1 MDNYNIDFF
10 LANDDFVSWAR
21 SRKSV
26 EGTPWQALI
35 ASDPNIRSDF
45 EQARIL
51 VLEWEA
57 LPSQLSDVK
66 MDQHISR
73 IMTSVSAR
81 ESAGLPAKNLF
92 GIWYKVAAILIV
104 TLGVS
109 WLAMRQNQKSKDF
122 TYENLTRHVESP
134 LTEISNVSGKDY
146 EVSLPDG
153 SKVILSKDSRISFS
167 KSILRDSTRNVYL
180 KGDGYFDVAKDKKH
194 PFLVYTGGL
203 VTRVVGTSF
212 KISSLGSKVSVL
224 VKSGKVAVYRMSA
237 AEVSVKNDFLLT
249 PNQEAVYLEDQNL
262 ISKKL
267 ADHPVVV
274 EDQQALQSFD
284 YVETPVSAIFST
296 LEKAYQIKISYDP
309 EIFKNCKLT
318 IPLKEEPFFTKLDII
333 CRTIQAKY
341 KISGDVV
348 IISGGGCN

>member
-1 MDNYNIDFF
+1 M
-10 LANDDFVSWAR
+10 
-21 SRKSV
+21 
-26 EGTPWQALI
+26 
-35 ASDPNIRSDF
+35 
-45 EQARIL
+45 
-51 VLEWEA
+51 
-57 LPSQLSDVK
+57 
-66 MDQHISR
+66 
-73 IMTSVSAR
+73 
-81 ESAGLPAKNLF
+81 
-92 GIWYKVAAILIV
+92 
-104 TLGVS
+104 
-109 WLAMRQNQKSKDF
+109 
-122 TYENLTRHVESP
+122 
-134 LTEISNVSGKDY
+134 
-146 EVSLPDG
+146 
-153 SKVILSKDSRISFS
+153 
-167 KSILRDSTRNVYL
+167 
-180 KGDGYFDVAKDKKH
+180 
-194 PFLVYTGGL
+194 YTGGL